1 MKLEELIRTIAPSA
15 SRGAADVEVAGV
27 TCDSRQARPGY
38 VFVAVP
44 GSAGDGWNYADDA
57 LQRGAVCVVS
67 EHAARPRRD
76 GLHVQVPD
84 ARGALAALAAAVHG
98 QPSRDLTV
106 VGVTGTNGKTT
117 TAYLLQSVF
126 ERVGKRCGL
135 VGTVEYRIG
144 GRTIPASRTTPDA
157 SSLQALL
164 AQMRAAGC
172 SAAVMEVSS
181 HALDQRRTDC
191 IAFDAAV
198 FTNLTQDHLDY
209 HKTMDEYFAAKRK
222 LFLGLEGCGKAG
234 SRAVINRDDP
244 WGRRLWDMASLRD
257 RRIGFGMESGSDVR
271 AESVSLSAEG
281 SSFLAITPWGR
292 VPLKLRLMGRFNV
305 YNALGALATAGA
317 LGTPIEAA
325 AEAVQNVTAVPGRLE
340 TFVSQRGFKVF
351 VDYAHTDD
359 ALRNVL
365 ATLRE
370 LKPRRLIAVFG
381 CGGNRDRGK
390 RPLMGRV
397 ASEMADFSVLTSDN
411 PRRETPAA
419 ILEEIV
425 AGFRDRDRCVL
436 IEDRA
441 HAIRYALD
449 MAVAGDLVLVAGK
462 GHERFQELANTTVPF
477 DDRVVVRRLLD
488 DADVHG

>member
-1 MKLEELIRTIAPSA
+1 
-15 SRGAADVEVAGV
+15 
-27 TCDSRQARPGY
+27 
-38 VFVAVP
+38 
-44 GSAGDGWNYADDA
+44 
-57 LQRGAVCVVS
+57 
-67 EHAARPRRD
+67 
-76 GLHVQVPD
+76 
-84 ARGALAALAAAVHG
+84 
-98 QPSRDLTV
+98 
-106 VGVTGTNGKTT
+106 
-117 TAYLLQSVF
+117 
-126 ERVGKRCGL
+126 
-135 VGTVEYRIG
+135 
-144 GRTIPASRTTPDA
+144 
-157 SSLQALL
+157 
-164 AQMRAAGC
+164 
-172 SAAVMEVSS
+172 
-181 HALDQRRTDC
+181 LDQRRTDC